1 MKEKETKDVDHMLW
15 SLPCREEP
23 KAFNPI
29 VIFNRW
35 ASINTFKL
43 YKDRKGL
50 RFRSL
55 IRCEKTAFP
64 NPLPASQG
72 HLLFLTLGIADF
84 KSTEKQARPTNVPD
98 LRQTPFWLLEQVSQ
112 ARNWQEMP
120 SLLISTVSLFSNPSE
135 KPLEVCFMR
144 MYLGFL

>member
-55 IRCEKTAFP
+55 I
-64 NPLPASQG
+64 
-72 HLLFLTLGIADF
+72 
-84 KSTEKQARPTNVPD
+84 
-98 LRQTPFWLLEQVSQ
+98 
-112 ARNWQEMP
+112 
-120 SLLISTVSLFSNPSE
+120 
-135 KPLEVCFMR
+135 
-144 MYLGFL
+144 